1 MISRLVP
8 PTGVVTMSQTSS
20 SGSAARHL
28 RAPPILAVLV
38 VSVALATAGCQGA
51 DSTAAG
57 SASHASAATPPAT
70 SGSKVSPTGRPTPG
84 SDAVSATPAVAP
96 GQVWPIE
103 PVTLPAHVGQ
113 ATGQPVLTAIRTGRH
128 HGYERLV
135 LDFSSG
141 FGDASVGY
149 AGIIRQ
155 DPSNRV
161 VPLPGHA
168 YMSVVV
174 HGAVATWDAVPHKP
188 YPGPFTVTPNY
199 PTLKQVSVAGDF
211 EAVLSFGIGLDRVA
225 GFKVSRLT
233 GPDRLV
239 IDIAERPQWRM
250 WPADNLAQAADMQAA
265 VDHGHQPWRTSPI
278 DVARTYASLV
288 YGWTEPVVTPVRG
301 TNTYRIDNHGLSI
314 TVHTAAPFSATSANS
329 ISLIAETR

>member
-1 MISRLVP
+1 
-8 PTGVVTMSQTSS
+8 MSQRSS
-20 SGSAARHL
+20 SGSATRYL
-28 RAPPILAVLV
+28 RAHPILAVLV
-38 VSVALATAGCQGA
+38 ASVALATAGCQGA
-51 DSTAAG
+51 GITASGA
-57 SASHASAATPPAT
+57 ASDASAATPSAT
-70 SGSKVSPTGRPTPG
+70 SSSAVSPASQPTPG
-84 SDAVSATPAVAP
+84 SDDVSAKPAVAP
-96 GQVWPIE
+96 GEVWPIE
-103 PVTLPAHVGQ
+103 PVTLPANVRH

-128 HGYERLV
+128 HSYERLV

-161 VPLPGHA
+161 VPLSGHA
-168 YMSVVV
+168 YLYVVV
-174 HGAVATWDAVPHKP
+174 RGAVATWNAVPHRP

-233 GPDRLV
+233 GHDRLV

-250 WPADNLAQAADMQAA
+250 WPEHSLAQALDRQSA
-265 VDHGHQPWRTSPI
+265 VDQGHQPWRTSPI
-278 DVARTYASLV
+278 EVARTYAISV

>member
-1 MISRLVP
+1 
-8 PTGVVTMSQTSS
+8 MSQRSS
-20 SGSAARHL
+20 SGSATRYL
-28 RAPPILAVLV
+28 RAHPILAVLV
-38 VSVALATAGCQGA
+38 ASVALATAGCQGA
-51 DSTAAG
+51 GITASGA
-57 SASHASAATPPAT
+57 ASDASAATPSAT
-70 SGSKVSPTGRPTPG
+70 SSSAVSPASQPTPG
-84 SDAVSATPAVAP
+84 SDDVSAKPAVAP
-96 GQVWPIE
+96 GEVWPIE
-103 PVTLPAHVGQ
+103 PVTLPANLRH

-128 HGYERLV
+128 HSYERLV

-161 VPLPGHA
+161 VPLSGHA
-168 YMSVVV
+168 YLYVVV
-174 HGAVATWDAVPHKP
+174 RGAVATWNAVPHRP

-233 GPDRLV
+233 GHDRLV

-250 WPADNLAQAADMQAA
+250 WPEHSLAQALDRQGA
-265 VDHGHQPWRTSPI
+265 VDQGHQPWRTSPI
-278 DVARTYASLV
+278 EVARTYAISV

>member
-1 MISRLVP
+1 
-8 PTGVVTMSQTSS
+8 MSQRSL
-20 SGSAARHL
+20 SGSATKQL
-28 RAPPILAVLV
+28 RAHPILAVLV
-38 VSVALATAGCQGA
+38 VSLAFVTAGCRGA
-51 DSTAAG
+51 DITTTG
-57 SASHASAATPPAT
+57 GASDASAATPSAT
-70 SGSKVSPTGRPTPG
+70 SPSAVSPASRPTPG
-84 SDAVSATPAVAP
+84 SDNMSDKPAVAR
-96 GQVWPIE
+96 GEVWPIE
-103 PVTLPAHVGQ
+103 PVTLPANMGH
-113 ATGQPVLTAIRTGRH
+113 ATSQPVLTAIRTGRH

-149 AGIIRQ
+149 AGIIRE

-161 VPLPGHA
+161 VPLRGRA
-168 YMSVVV
+168 YLSVVV
-174 HGAVATWDAVPHKP
+174 RGAVATWNAVPHRP

-199 PTLKQVSVAGDF
+199 ATLKQVSIAGDF

-250 WPADNLAQAADMQAA
+250 WPEDSLAQALDRQGA
-265 VDHGHQPWRTSPI
+265 VDQGHQPWRTSAV
-278 DVARTYASLV
+278 DVARTYAVSV
-288 YGWTEPVVTPVRG
+288 YGWTEPVVTPVHG